1 MKKEE
6 VFCLFEKLIL
16 YSPIIILIL
25 SYILKFFWLRF
36 SIFVDELIS
45 GDKIKYFSHIL
56 FWSIISYIY
65 WVCHQYEIL
74 IFQTSDNNLDLVSLV
89 SLVLTIWASYGVYI
103 GFLQFMAGYDNKEKG
118 TYLGYHKM
126 DFLTKSN
133 VWYHL
138 TNCWEFF
145 GSLLLS
151 IVIPIIVKFNT
162 SVDIRYQY
170 LWQAIVGFLLILFIF
185 LLKFSLKVV
194 KITIFINKNTDGG
207 LKEVIKSDIENR
219 YNKYFNKLIKQKF
232 SYGARESYFRQVKM
246 DLSNID
252 NNTDKIIFLN
262 VVYFANSSSKI
273 IDKIEGYKEWDIV
286 NYKSFIKEKYD
297 LISHNNCEDDKLI
310 SFAISLFKLDVQ
322 IFDKLIKK
330 DIRWIEIDNSFES
343 IGITREKEVLG
354 VEYNP
359 KVRRLGINW
368 YEYSKINNIHFCIF
382 EILAEMAKN
391 KLAISQLVNLIQER
405 FSQNFSRGSYWETNN
420 TDKLFVFEKSISD
433 SSLLISKEDFKRIEK
448 IDVFYSST
456 YPEIES
462 NSDTSNIYFL
472 LHSNI
477 IKIDFHFKNGG
488 QYYVKRNEIRD
499 YYNEYEEKVWNIL
512 FDKYSYSDDLSDVFL
527 PNLREPEIILDSFGD
542 RDEIVIRD
550 YDNKLGYSRICFKY
564 LTDNYDYVDS
574 STSNFTNLLEIVK
587 TMSVNYRGAF
597 ALYQLLY
604 PENRNW
610 DSSVE
615 NYLEILS
622 EVLSSRREERGK
634 IYNDIVSIITEIEYG
649 KGLDEKVLGKVFET
663 KDIEL
668 IDDEFL
674 KDFKG
679 IPNLKL
685 IVVQSILSTH
695 TYGFRSIELQDR
707 WEKQDLVEQY
717 IRGLSITP
725 NLFPSYTDDNKT
737 LNSSM
742 SEFLLKNMELLTS
755 YDFGKLPLSS
765 LLLFEKLLHRKWWGD
780 NKHDEQE
787 FMVNLIKEKVEYRLS
802 GYRYNLDRSLLKFFT
817 LKLIEGQGNQ
827 YLRIVNEKD
836 FKKEFKFSLLN
847 HLKRNQLT
855 LDMYLDGI
863 TDELKKY
870 DCIMIGIYERE
881 LIKREV
887 EKIIFSNYFSLE

>member
-1 MKKEE
+1 M
-6 VFCLFEKLIL
+6 FCLFEKLIL

-456 YPEIES
+456 YPEIEF
-462 NSDTSNIYFL
+462 NYDTSNIYFL

-817 LKLIEGQGNQ
+817 LKLTEGQGNQ

-863 TDELKKY
+863 TDELKNY

>member
-1 MKKEE
+1 M
-6 VFCLFEKLIL
+6 FCLFEKLIL

-456 YPEIES
+456 YPEIEF
-462 NSDTSNIYFL
+462 NYDTSNIYFL

-717 IRGLSITP
+717 IRVLSITP

-817 LKLIEGQGNQ
+817 LKLTEGQGNQ

>member
-1 MKKEE
+1 M
-6 VFCLFEKLIL
+6 FCLYEKLIL

-151 IVIPIIVKFNT
+151 IVIPIIIKFNT

-343 IGITREKEVLG
+343 LGITRKKEVLG

-512 FDKYSYSDDLSDVFL
+512 FDKYSDSDDLSDVFL

-564 LTDNYDYVDS
+564 LTYNYDYVDS

-802 GYRYNLDRSLLKFFT
+802 GYRYSLDRSLLKFFT
-817 LKLIEGQGNQ
+817 LKLTEGQGNQ

-863 TDELKKY
+863 ADELKKY
-870 DCIMIGIYERE
+870 DSVMIGIYEKE

-887 EKIIFSNYFSLE
+887 EKIIFENYLSLE

>member
-1 MKKEE
+1 M
-6 VFCLFEKLIL
+6 FEKLIL

-456 YPEIES
+456 YPEIEF
-462 NSDTSNIYFL
+462 NYDTSNIYFL

-717 IRGLSITP
+717 IRVLSITP

-817 LKLIEGQGNQ
+817 LKLTEGQGNQ

>member
-1 MKKEE
+1 M
-6 VFCLFEKLIL
+6 FEKLIL
-16 YSPIIILIL
+16 YSPIIILVL

-103 GFLQFMAGYDNKEKG
+103 GFLQFMAGYDNKENG

-170 LWQAIVGFLLILFIF
+170 IWQAIVGFLLILFIF

-207 LKEVIKSDIENR
+207 LKEVIKSDIKNR

-310 SFAISLFKLDVQ
+310 SFAISLFKIDVQ

-343 IGITREKEVLG
+343 LGITRKKEVLG

-359 KVRRLGINW
+359 KVRRRRLGINW
-368 YEYSKINNIHFCIF
+368 YEYSRINNIHFCMF

-405 FSQNFSRGSYWETNN
+405 FSQNVSRGGYWETNN

-448 IDVFYSST
+448 IDVFYSSI

-462 NSDTSNIYFL
+462 NSDTSNIYFS

-499 YYNEYEEKVWNIL
+499 YYNEYEENVWNIL
-512 FDKYSYSDDLSDVFL
+512 FDKYENLDNLSDVFL
-527 PNLREPEIILDSFGD
+527 PNLKEPEIILDSFGG

-564 LTDNYDYVDS
+564 LTDNFDYVDS

-604 PENRNW
+604 PENQNW

-615 NYLEILS
+615 NYIEILS

-634 IYNDIVSIITEIEYG
+634 IYNDMVSIITEIEYG
-649 KGLDEKVLGKVFET
+649 KSLGEKVLGKVFET
-663 KDIEL
+663 KDIEF

-679 IPNLKL
+679 IPKLKL
-685 IVVQSILSTH
+685 IVVQSILSNH

-707 WEKQDLVEQY
+707 WEKKDLVEQY

-725 NLFPSYTDDNKT
+725 NLFPIYNDNKT
-737 LNSSM
+737 LNLFM

-765 LLLFEKLLHRKWWGD
+765 ILLFEQLLHWKWRED

-787 FMVNLIKEKVEYRLS
+787 FMVKLIKEKVEHRF
-802 GYRYNLDRSLLKFFT
+802 NLDRSLLKFFT
-817 LKLIEGQGNQ
+817 LKLTEGQGKH
-827 YLRIVNEKD
+827 YLKIVNEKE
-836 FKKEFKFSLLN
+836 FKKGFKFALLN

-863 TDELKKY
+863 ADELKKY
-870 DCIMIGIYERE
+870 DSVMIGIYEKE

-887 EKIIFSNYFSLE
+887 EKIIFENYLSLE

>member
-1 MKKEE
+1 M
-6 VFCLFEKLIL
+6 FEKLIL
-16 YSPIIILIL
+16 YSPIIILVL

-103 GFLQFMAGYDNKEKG
+103 GFLQFMAGYDNKENG

-170 LWQAIVGFLLILFIF
+170 IWQAIVGFLLILFIF

-207 LKEVIKSDIENR
+207 LKEVIKSDIKNR

-310 SFAISLFKLDVQ
+310 SFAISLFKIDVQ

-343 IGITREKEVLG
+343 LGITRKKEVLG

-359 KVRRLGINW
+359 KVRRRRLGINW
-368 YEYSKINNIHFCIF
+368 YEYSRINNIHFCMF

-405 FSQNFSRGSYWETNN
+405 FSQNVSRGGYWETNN

-462 NSDTSNIYFL
+462 NSDTSNIYFS

-499 YYNEYEEKVWNIL
+499 YYNEYEENVWNIL
-512 FDKYSYSDDLSDVFL
+512 FDKYENLDNLSDVFL
-527 PNLREPEIILDSFGD
+527 PNLKEPEIILDSFGG

-564 LTDNYDYVDS
+564 LTDNFDYVDS

-604 PENRNW
+604 PENQNW

-615 NYLEILS
+615 NYIEILS

-634 IYNDIVSIITEIEYG
+634 IYNDMVSIITEIEYG
-649 KGLDEKVLGKVFET
+649 KSLGEKVLGKVFET
-663 KDIEL
+663 KDIEF

-674 KDFKG
+674 KNFKG
-679 IPNLKL
+679 IPKLKL
-685 IVVQSILSTH
+685 IVVQSILSNH

-707 WEKQDLVEQY
+707 WEKKDLVEQY

-725 NLFPSYTDDNKT
+725 NLFPIYNDNKT
-737 LNSSM
+737 LNLSM

-765 LLLFEKLLHRKWWGD
+765 ILLFEQLLHWKWRED

-787 FMVNLIKEKVEYRLS
+787 FMVKLIKEKVEHRF
-802 GYRYNLDRSLLKFFT
+802 NLNRSLLKFFT
-817 LKLIEGQGNQ
+817 LKLTEGQGKH
-827 YLRIVNEKD
+827 YLKIVNEKE
-836 FKKEFKFSLLN
+836 FKKGFKFALLN

-863 TDELKKY
+863 ADELKKY
-870 DCIMIGIYERE
+870 DSVMIGIYEKE

-887 EKIIFSNYFSLE
+887 EKIIFENYLSLE

>member
-1 MKKEE
+1 M
-6 VFCLFEKLIL
+6 FEKLIL
-16 YSPIIILIL
+16 YSPIIILVL

-103 GFLQFMAGYDNKEKG
+103 GFLQFMAGYDNKENG

-170 LWQAIVGFLLILFIF
+170 IWQAIVGFLLILFIF

-207 LKEVIKSDIENR
+207 LKEVIKSDIKNR

-310 SFAISLFKLDVQ
+310 SFAISLFKIDVQ

-343 IGITREKEVLG
+343 LGITRKKEVLG

-359 KVRRLGINW
+359 KVRRRRLGINW
-368 YEYSKINNIHFCIF
+368 YEYSRINNIHFCMF

-405 FSQNFSRGSYWETNN
+405 FSQNVSRGGYWETNN

-462 NSDTSNIYFL
+462 NSDTSNIYFS

-499 YYNEYEEKVWNIL
+499 YYNEYEENVWNIL
-512 FDKYSYSDDLSDVFL
+512 FDKYENLDNLSDVFL
-527 PNLREPEIILDSFGD
+527 PNLKEPEIILDSFGG

-564 LTDNYDYVDS
+564 LTDNFDYVDS

-604 PENRNW
+604 PENQNW

-615 NYLEILS
+615 NYIEILS

-634 IYNDIVSIITEIEYG
+634 IYNDMVSIITEIEYG
-649 KGLDEKVLGKVFET
+649 KSLGEKVLGKVFET
-663 KDIEL
+663 KDIEF

-679 IPNLKL
+679 IPKLKL
-685 IVVQSILSTH
+685 IVVQSILSNH

-707 WEKQDLVEQY
+707 WEKKDLVEQY

-725 NLFPSYTDDNKT
+725 NLFPIYNDNKT
-737 LNSSM
+737 LNLSM

-765 LLLFEKLLHRKWWGD
+765 ILLFEQLLHWKWWED

-787 FMVNLIKEKVEYRLS
+787 FMVKLIKKKVEHRF
-802 GYRYNLDRSLLKFFT
+802 NLDRSLLKFFT
-817 LKLIEGQGNQ
+817 LKLTEGQGKH
-827 YLRIVNEKD
+827 YLKIVNEKE
-836 FKKEFKFSLLN
+836 FKKGFKFALLN

-863 TDELKKY
+863 ADELKKY
-870 DCIMIGIYERE
+870 DSVMIGIYEKE

-887 EKIIFSNYFSLE
+887 EKIIFENYLSLE

>member
-1 MKKEE
+1 M
-6 VFCLFEKLIL
+6 FEKLIL
-16 YSPIIILIL
+16 YSPIIILVL

-103 GFLQFMAGYDNKEKG
+103 GFLQFMAGYDNKENG

-170 LWQAIVGFLLILFIF
+170 IWQAIVGFLLILFIF

-207 LKEVIKSDIENR
+207 LKEVIKSDIKNR

-310 SFAISLFKLDVQ
+310 SFAISLFKIDVQ

-343 IGITREKEVLG
+343 LGITRKKEVLG

-359 KVRRLGINW
+359 KVSRRRLGINW
-368 YEYSKINNIHFCIF
+368 YEYSRINNIHFCMF

-405 FSQNFSRGSYWETNN
+405 FSQNVSRGGYWETNN

-462 NSDTSNIYFL
+462 NSDTSNIYFS

-499 YYNEYEEKVWNIL
+499 YYNEYEENVWNIL
-512 FDKYSYSDDLSDVFL
+512 FDKYENLDNLSDVFL
-527 PNLREPEIILDSFGD
+527 PNLKEPEIILDSFGG

-564 LTDNYDYVDS
+564 LTDNFDYVDS

-604 PENRNW
+604 PENQNW

-615 NYLEILS
+615 NYIEILS

-634 IYNDIVSIITEIEYG
+634 IYNDMVSIITEIEYG
-649 KGLDEKVLGKVFET
+649 KSLGEKVLGKVFET
-663 KDIEL
+663 KDIEF

-679 IPNLKL
+679 IPKLKL
-685 IVVQSILSTH
+685 IVVQSILSNH

-707 WEKQDLVEQY
+707 WEKKDLVEQY

-725 NLFPSYTDDNKT
+725 NLFPIYTNDNKT
-737 LNSSM
+737 LNLSM

-765 LLLFEKLLHRKWWGD
+765 ILLFEQLLHWKWWED

-787 FMVNLIKEKVEYRLS
+787 FMVKLIKEKVEHRF
-802 GYRYNLDRSLLKFFT
+802 NLDRSLLKFFT
-817 LKLIEGQGNQ
+817 LKLTEGQGKH
-827 YLRIVNEKD
+827 YLKIVNEKE
-836 FKKEFKFSLLN
+836 FKKGFKFALLN

-863 TDELKKY
+863 ADELKKY
-870 DCIMIGIYERE
+870 DSVMIGIYEKE

-887 EKIIFSNYFSLE
+887 EKIIFENYLSLE

>member
-1 MKKEE
+1 
-6 VFCLFEKLIL
+6 
-16 YSPIIILIL
+16 
-25 SYILKFFWLRF
+25 
-36 SIFVDELIS
+36 
-45 GDKIKYFSHIL
+45 
-56 FWSIISYIY
+56 
-65 WVCHQYEIL
+65 
-74 IFQTSDNNLDLVSLV
+74 
-89 SLVLTIWASYGVYI
+89 
-103 GFLQFMAGYDNKEKG
+103 
-118 TYLGYHKM
+118 M

-343 IGITREKEVLG
+343 LGITRKKEVLG

-512 FDKYSYSDDLSDVFL
+512 FDKYSDSDDLSDVFL

-564 LTDNYDYVDS
+564 LTYNYDYVDS

-802 GYRYNLDRSLLKFFT
+802 GYRYSLDRSLLKFFT
-817 LKLIEGQGNQ
+817 LKLTEGQGNQ

-863 TDELKKY
+863 ADELKKY
-870 DCIMIGIYERE
+870 DSVMIGIYEKE

-887 EKIIFSNYFSLE
+887 EKIIFENYLSLE

>member
-6 VFCLFEKLIL
+6 VFCLYEKLIL

-74 IFQTSDNNLDLVSLV
+74 IFQTSDTNLDLVSLV

-343 IGITREKEVLG
+343 LGITRKKEVLG

-512 FDKYSYSDDLSDVFL
+512 FDKYSDSDDLSDVFL

-802 GYRYNLDRSLLKFFT
+802 GYRYSLDRSLLKFFT
-817 LKLIEGQGNQ
+817 LKLTEGQGNQ

-863 TDELKKY
+863 ADELKKY
-870 DCIMIGIYERE
+870 DSVMIGIYEKE

-887 EKIIFSNYFSLE
+887 EKIIFENYLSLE

>member
-456 YPEIES
+456 YPEIEF
-462 NSDTSNIYFL
+462 NYDTSNIYFL

-610 DSSVE
+610 DLSVE

-802 GYRYNLDRSLLKFFT
+802 GYHYNLDRSLLKFFT
-817 LKLIEGQGNQ
+817 LKLTEGQGNQ

>member
-1 MKKEE
+1 M
-6 VFCLFEKLIL
+6 FEKLIL
-16 YSPIIILIL
+16 YSPIIILVL

-103 GFLQFMAGYDNKEKG
+103 GFLQFMAGYDNKENG

-170 LWQAIVGFLLILFIF
+170 IWQAIVGFLLILFIF

-207 LKEVIKSDIENR
+207 LKEVIKSDIKNR

-310 SFAISLFKLDVQ
+310 SFAISLFKIDVQ

-330 DIRWIEIDNSFES
+330 DIRWIEIDNIFES
-343 IGITREKEVLG
+343 LGITRKKEVLG

-359 KVRRLGINW
+359 KVRRRRLGINW
-368 YEYSKINNIHFCIF
+368 YEYSRINNIHFCMF

-405 FSQNFSRGSYWETNN
+405 FSQNVSRGGYWETNN

-448 IDVFYSST
+448 IDVFYSSI

-462 NSDTSNIYFL
+462 NSDTSNIYFS

-499 YYNEYEEKVWNIL
+499 YYNEYEENVWNIL
-512 FDKYSYSDDLSDVFL
+512 FDKYENLDNLSDVFL
-527 PNLREPEIILDSFGD
+527 PNLKEPEIILDSFGG

-564 LTDNYDYVDS
+564 LTDNFDYVDS

-604 PENRNW
+604 PENQNW

-615 NYLEILS
+615 NYIEILS

-634 IYNDIVSIITEIEYG
+634 IYNDMVSIITEIEYG
-649 KGLDEKVLGKVFET
+649 KSLGEKVLGKVFET
-663 KDIEL
+663 KDIEF

-679 IPNLKL
+679 IPKLKL
-685 IVVQSILSTH
+685 IVVQSILSNH

-707 WEKQDLVEQY
+707 WEKKDLVEQY

-725 NLFPSYTDDNKT
+725 NLFPIYNDNKT
-737 LNSSM
+737 LNLFM

-765 LLLFEKLLHRKWWGD
+765 ILLFEQLLHWKWRED

-787 FMVNLIKEKVEYRLS
+787 FMVKLIKEKVEHRF
-802 GYRYNLDRSLLKFFT
+802 NLDRSLLKFFT
-817 LKLIEGQGNQ
+817 LKLTEGQGKH
-827 YLRIVNEKD
+827 YLKIVNEKE
-836 FKKEFKFSLLN
+836 FKKGFKFALLN

-863 TDELKKY
+863 ADELKKY
-870 DCIMIGIYERE
+870 DSVMIGIYEKE

-887 EKIIFSNYFSLE
+887 EKIIFENYLSLE

>member
-1 MKKEE
+1 M
-6 VFCLFEKLIL
+6 FCLFEKLIL

-456 YPEIES
+456 YPEIEF
-462 NSDTSNIYFL
+462 NYDTSNIYFL

-817 LKLIEGQGNQ
+817 LKLTEGQGNQ

>member
-1 MKKEE
+1 M
-6 VFCLFEKLIL
+6 FCLFEKLIL
-16 YSPIIILIL
+16 YSPIIILVL

-103 GFLQFMAGYDNKEKG
+103 GFLQFMAGYDNKENG

-170 LWQAIVGFLLILFIF
+170 IWQAIVGFLLILFIF

-207 LKEVIKSDIENR
+207 LKEVIKSDIKNR

-310 SFAISLFKLDVQ
+310 SFAISLFKIDVQ

-343 IGITREKEVLG
+343 LGITRKKEVLG

-359 KVRRLGINW
+359 KVRRRRLGINW
-368 YEYSKINNIHFCIF
+368 YEYSRINNIHFCMF

-405 FSQNFSRGSYWETNN
+405 FSQNVSRGGYWETNN

-462 NSDTSNIYFL
+462 NSDTSNIYFS

-499 YYNEYEEKVWNIL
+499 YYNEYEENVWNIL
-512 FDKYSYSDDLSDVFL
+512 FDKYENLDNLSDVFL
-527 PNLREPEIILDSFGD
+527 PNLKEPEIILDSFGG

-564 LTDNYDYVDS
+564 LTDNFDYVDS

-604 PENRNW
+604 PENQNW

-615 NYLEILS
+615 NYIEILS

-634 IYNDIVSIITEIEYG
+634 IYNDMVSIITEIEYG
-649 KGLDEKVLGKVFET
+649 KSLGEKVLGKVFET
-663 KDIEL
+663 KDIEF

-679 IPNLKL
+679 IPKLKL
-685 IVVQSILSTH
+685 IVVQSILSNH

-707 WEKQDLVEQY
+707 WEKKDLVEQY

-725 NLFPSYTDDNKT
+725 NLFPIYTNDNKT
-737 LNSSM
+737 LNLSM

-765 LLLFEKLLHRKWWGD
+765 ILLFEQLLHWKWWED

-787 FMVNLIKEKVEYRLS
+787 FMVKLIKEKVEHRF
-802 GYRYNLDRSLLKFFT
+802 NLDRSLLKFFT
-817 LKLIEGQGNQ
+817 LKLTEGQGKH
-827 YLRIVNEKD
+827 YLKIVNEKE
-836 FKKEFKFSLLN
+836 FKKGFKFALLN

-863 TDELKKY
+863 ADELKKY
-870 DCIMIGIYERE
+870 DSVMIGIYEKE

-887 EKIIFSNYFSLE
+887 EKIIFENYLSLE

>member
-1 MKKEE
+1 M
-6 VFCLFEKLIL
+6 FEKLIL

-162 SVDIRYQY
+162 SIDIRYQY

-262 VVYFANSSSKI
+262 VVYFTNSSSKI
-273 IDKIEGYKEWDIV
+273 IDKVEGYKEWDIV

-343 IGITREKEVLG
+343 LGITRKKEVLG
-354 VEYNP
+354 VEYNS

-512 FDKYSYSDDLSDVFL
+512 FDKYSDSDDLSDVFL

-755 YDFGKLPLSS
+755 YDFGQLPLSS

-802 GYRYNLDRSLLKFFT
+802 GYRYSLERSLLKFFT
-817 LKLIEGQGNQ
+817 LKLTEGQGNQ
-827 YLRIVNEKD
+827 YLRVVNEKD

>member
-1 MKKEE
+1 M
-6 VFCLFEKLIL
+6 FCLFEKLIL

-262 VVYFANSSSKI
+262 VVYFTNSSSKI
-273 IDKIEGYKEWDIV
+273 IDKVEGYKEWDIV

-343 IGITREKEVLG
+343 LGITRKKEVLG
-354 VEYNP
+354 VEYNS

-512 FDKYSYSDDLSDVFL
+512 FDKYSDSDDLSDVFL

-802 GYRYNLDRSLLKFFT
+802 GYRYSLDRSLLKFFT
-817 LKLIEGQGNQ
+817 LKLTEGQGNQ